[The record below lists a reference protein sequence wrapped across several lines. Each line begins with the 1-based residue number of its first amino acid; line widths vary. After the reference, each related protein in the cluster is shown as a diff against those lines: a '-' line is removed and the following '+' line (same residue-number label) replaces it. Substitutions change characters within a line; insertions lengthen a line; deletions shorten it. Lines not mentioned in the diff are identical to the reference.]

1 MDNKFMKMVNFLF
14 LEIQGRKR
22 GGGRPRC
29 GERLY
34 AMKKKNSG
42 NSDLTTRERSFASL
56 NLHKGNAGGRIIY
69 YWPEWLKLRLTMPT
83 KTGKNVGQWVL
94 SSTAG
99 ESTR

>member
-34 AMKKKNSG
+34 AMKKKPQVIQILPLEKGLLLHLICIRETQEVGSY
-42 NSDLTTRERSFASL
+42 TT
-56 NLHKGNAGGRIIY
+56 
-69 YWPEWLKLRLTMPT
+69 
-83 KTGKNVGQWVL
+83 GQN
-94 SSTAG
+94 G
-99 ESTR
+99 